1 MVKSQS
7 PIWSTQIHAIGTDSK
22 MHWAK
27 PLINLISRYIAVGA
41 DDSTVR
47 VLDYNQA
54 TTFRIG

>member
-1 MVKSQS
+1 MEMGLTLKRS
-7 PIWSTQIHAIGTDSK
+7 WH
-22 MHWAK
+22 
-27 PLINLISRYIAVGA
+27 PLILMSRYIAVGA